1 MKYVSIF
8 SGIEAATVAWQPL
21 GWEPLAFSDFDAVPV
36 NRIAASLPGYP
47 ESRGYY
53 ENRLEPI

>member
-1 MKYVSIF
+1 M
-8 SGIEAATVAWQPL
+8 AAIGVGTAGLQRNRPI
-21 GWEPLAFSDFDAVPV
+21 PV